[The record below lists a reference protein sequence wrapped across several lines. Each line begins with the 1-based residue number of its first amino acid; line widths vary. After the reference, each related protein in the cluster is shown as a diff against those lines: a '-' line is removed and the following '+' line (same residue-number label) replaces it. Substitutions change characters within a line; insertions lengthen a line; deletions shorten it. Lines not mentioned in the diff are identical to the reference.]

1 MIASLE
7 GSRSTVIRFEV
18 TPESEIKKT
27 KNQIY
32 LNAFKMIQ
40 TLQKKLGLEKSNN
53 GMLAAIKEHEWD
65 IKTQET
71 QQNCFFLT
79 FYLSRNKIFSISK
92 KRKLI
97 KHIDS

>member
-1 MIASLE
+1 
-7 GSRSTVIRFEV
+7 V

-53 GMLAAIKEHEWD
+53 GMLAAIKEHE
-65 IKTQET
+65 
-71 QQNCFFLT
+71 
-79 FYLSRNKIFSISK
+79 
-92 KRKLI
+92 
-97 KHIDS
+97 